1 MFEIYGGAKTLKQ
14 WSKNEKLIV
23 NELPLGAEV
32 HFYNNPNEEDPLL
45 TEVYD
50 MTDESGKTIRV
61 CNIPNILLME
71 ANKIKAWVPEK
82 IKGLYGKMHTISIAR
97 EKYITVE
104 PAEKPTD
111 YVYEET
117 ELDYCCPGGGGDDIS
132 EEEIQTIINKTMADK
147 FTTVTDEE
155 VIALL
160 SDDK

>member
-50 MTDESGKTIRV
+50 MTDDSGKTIRV

-104 PAEKPTD
+104 AAEKPAD

-117 ELDYCCPGGGGDDIS
+117 ELDYCCPGGGGDVS

-160 SDDK
+160 SDVK